1 MKIDKIFGKLY
12 TILTQKPCVKM
23 LKKNGMKVGKNFN
36 VQTNSIID
44 ISHCFLISIGDNVTL
59 APRAHI
65 LAHDASTKNFI
76 GYTKI
81 GKVEIGNN
89 VFIGA
94 GSVILPNVKI
104 GNNVVIGANSVVCK
118 DIESNVVVAGNPAKV
133 INTIDKYVDKYK
145 SIPNELKFD
154 KSYKISNNIDKIKIE
169 EMKTKLNGIG
179 LIE

>member
-1 MKIDKIFGKLY
+1 MKIDKIFGKIY
-12 TILTQKPCVKM
+12 TILTQKPCIKI
-23 LKKNGMKVGKNFN
+23 LKKNGMKVGKNFS
-36 VQTNSIID
+36 VQTDSIID

-89 VFIGA
+89 VI
-94 GSVILPNVKI
+94 
-104 GNNVVIGANSVVCK
+104 IGANSVVCK
-118 DIESNVVVAGNPAKV
+118 DIENGVVVAGNPAKI
-133 INTIDKYVDKYK
+133 INTIDKYISKYRNI
-145 SIPNELKFD
+145 SDELKFD
-154 KSYKISNNIDKIKIE
+154 KSYTINSMKKEIIKE
-169 EMKTKLNGIG
+169 KLNNIG

>member
-1 MKIDKIFGKLY
+1 MKLEKVYSKIY
-12 TILTQKPCVKM
+12 TILTQKPCVKV
-23 LKKNGMKVGKNFN
+23 LKKNGMTIGKKFN

-65 LAHDASTKNFI
+65 LAHDASTKNLI

-94 GSVILPNVKI
+94 GAVILPNVKI
-104 GNNVVIGANSVVCK
+104 GDNVVIGANSVVCK
-118 DIESNVVVAGNPAKV
+118 DIESNVVVAGNPIKI
-133 INTIDKYVDKYK
+133 INTIDKYIEKYQNI
-145 SIPNELKFD
+145 SEELKFD
-154 KSYKISNNIDKIKIE
+154 KSYMINNIDKVKKE
-169 EMKTKLNGIG
+169 EMKIRLNNIG